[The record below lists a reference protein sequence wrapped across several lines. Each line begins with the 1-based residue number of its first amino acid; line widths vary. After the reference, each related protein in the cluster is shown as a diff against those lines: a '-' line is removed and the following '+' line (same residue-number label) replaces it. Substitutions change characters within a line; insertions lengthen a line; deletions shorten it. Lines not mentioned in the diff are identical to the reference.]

1 MKNLIKK
8 YSSNSNILSLSIL
21 MLAFIL
27 PFEKTIIRYYL
38 VIFST
43 TCFFYG
49 DYKVF
54 LNKKNWLQLSLI
66 ILWIFPFIQLLAFQK
81 VELYWSNLLTKLSL
95 LIFPIVI
102 LIFNGSQEINLG
114 KIVQFFIYG
123 CTISALFCVVYAFFS
138 FYIFKNENA
147 FKYASISVFHH
158 PGYFTM
164 YLNFSIALLYFNL
177 LKPIKNFLISK
188 KQSLTIIIF
197 LTFFVLIAAS
207 RTGWIT
213 NISIQAFFISILSIN
228 KKINKKFLI
237 YILLLI
243 IPFSSIIYFNQTI
256 KNRFQEVILNSTSS
270 IKNNK
275 IRSSTTVRKKIW
287 ETSFKLIKKSWLVG
301 YGTGIGKKM
310 LQEQFKKD
318 GYDYMVKKNFN
329 AHNQFLQVL
338 IDHGL
343 IGFLILSFYSFF
355 MIYSTIVKKKFIYT
369 IFLSIIILNF
379 LTESILETQSGVIFF
394 AFFNTILFFDWFNFK
409 TLNT

>member
-123 CTISALFCVVYAFFS
+123 CTISALFCT
-138 FYIFKNENA
+138 
-147 FKYASISVFHH
+147 
-158 PGYFTM
+158 P
-164 YLNFSIALLYFNL
+164 
-177 LKPIKNFLISK
+177 FLVS
-188 KQSLTIIIF
+188 IF
-197 LTFFVLIAAS
+197 LKMKTHLNMHLFL
-207 RTGWIT
+207 
-213 NISIQAFFISILSIN
+213 FFIILDISLCI
-228 KKINKKFLI
+228 
-237 YILLLI
+237 
-243 IPFSSIIYFNQTI
+243 
-256 KNRFQEVILNSTSS
+256 
-270 IKNNK
+270 
-275 IRSSTTVRKKIW
+275 
-287 ETSFKLIKKSWLVG
+287 
-301 YGTGIGKKM
+301 
-310 LQEQFKKD
+310 
-318 GYDYMVKKNFN
+318 
-329 AHNQFLQVL
+329 
-338 IDHGL
+338 
-343 IGFLILSFYSFF
+343 
-355 MIYSTIVKKKFIYT
+355 
-369 IFLSIIILNF
+369 
-379 LTESILETQSGVIFF
+379 
-394 AFFNTILFFDWFNFK
+394 
-409 TLNT
+409 